1 MDAGKGAMWLDGPN
15 GERRRK
21 ISGDGGCNHRGE
33 RLDQA
38 HSNSVDKQIKGQKSK
53 YIGSG

>member
-1 MDAGKGAMWLDGPN
+1 MWLDGTT

-21 ISGDGGCNHRGE
+21 RSDVAGWNHRRE
-33 RLDQA
+33 RKGGA